1 MIDYLD
7 ELSNIV
13 LEINKT
19 QQEAEEKARQKAK
32 EELLKLEIKKDKNIY
47 QGNRTK
53 LIILGVDF
61 EKGSLFYKDNCI
73 VENYKIFLDIYT
85 PQLSTFNA
93 YNYYNLNVEIEDIV
107 CILNNENQLY
117 IGIITHIEKNKDE
130 NLYTF
135 TTKNIESIFDF
146 KIYNIYKNKSWYI
159 FLTLIKIIYNNL
171 PFIKLNKKLMMKIII
186 ILNFLKKMKKKNL
199 IFINLLTKYLK

>member
-1 MIDYLD
+1 MPDYKLMTDYLD

-13 LEINKT
+13 LEINKA
-19 QQEAEEKARQKAK
+19 QQEAEEKARQKARD
-32 EELLKLEIKKDKNIY
+32 ELLKLEIKKDKNIY

-53 LIILGVDF
+53 LIIFGVDF

-117 IGIITHIEKNKDE
+117 IGIITHIEKTKMKIYIPLLLKIL
-130 NLYTF
+130 NLFLILKF
-135 TTKNIESIFDF
+135 TT
-146 KIYNIYKNKSWYI
+146 Y
-159 FLTLIKIIYNNL
+159 IKIKVDIFFY
-171 PFIKLNKKLMMKIII
+171 FNK
-186 ILNFLKKMKKKNL
+186 N
-199 IFINLLTKYLK
+199 YL